1 MFKHILPLFFLLLLT
16 SCAIDHEHGTI
27 ADLQNADINIVD
39 TKIDGG
45 LEKAM
50 KSYQQFLEQ
59 TPESAMT
66 PEAIR
71 RLADLNVERE
81 YGVID
86 TKTSKKNAAIKKPE
100 RATVNSKQ
108 KNTLTKSSS
117 QIANL
122 NSESNKQ
129 FEKRALAKEKI
140 KSAKS
145 TAIAPL
151 PDGSNIEDLQ
161 TAGAK
166 KAIKLYKK
174 LLKKFPMYE
183 HKDQVLYQLSRAYEE
198 IGQLNPAMKVMN
210 KLVREFPRSR
220 HFAEVQFRRAEFFF
234 TRKKFLDAEDAYKS
248 ILLLGKGTDFY
259 ELTLYKQGWTFY
271 KQDMYEEALNHFIT
285 LLDYKVSVGFDFGK
299 KDKSSKQKRMDDTFR
314 VISLSFS
321 SLGGAD
327 SVIDYFKRHGTKSY
341 ESDIYSYLAEFYLKK
356 RRYSDA
362 ASTYKAFVQN
372 NQFHKLAPHFSMRM
386 IEVYHKGHFP
396 KLVIEAKKDYALSY
410 GIHGNYWKYF
420 NIKEHQEVV
429 GFLKKNIVD
438 LANHYHAIYQNPRY
452 KAKKKQSFKDA
463 SHWYKE
469 FLASFPKDEESPNIN
484 YLLADLYLENKDYL
498 TAAIEYEK
506 TAYNYPLN
514 KKSSKAGYAA
524 VYAYREHLKT
534 ASQYEK
540 NRIKREVIRASL
552 TFVDVFPKHKKA
564 SVILAAAADN
574 LYEMKDFQLAIKTA
588 HQLVKQYPKSK
599 LSLRRS
605 AWLVIAY
612 SSFDIHKF
620 KESEQAYTIVLK
632 MPDKNETLRKKLLEN
647 LAAAVYKQ
655 GEQANTLKEYRVA
668 ANHFLRIKKLA
679 PNSKIRTTAD
689 YDAATALIK
698 LRDWPQAAK
707 VLLEFRQRY
716 PKHKYRFDITKKIA
730 YVYREDNKHLLAAK
744 EFERIFSESPD
755 QTIRRESLQIAAELY
770 QKIPDKKNTLRIYQ
784 RYVKYFPKPLEGSL
798 EIHAKIAEFYKS
810 YGQNKKR
817 IKTLKYIINMDA
829 KAGSQRTERTRY
841 LAGIASLAIIEPIYD
856 ELVAIKLKRPFK
868 RNLKKKKRKMKR
880 NLKRYNSLVDYHVGD
895 VTAAATYY
903 IAETYY
909 HFSRALMQSERPR
922 KLNELELEEYNLM
935 LEEQA
940 YPFEEKGINIH
951 KKNIELLTSGV
962 FSLWIDKSLKKL
974 GELVPG
980 SFAKYEVSTGV
991 MTSLMSYRYELE
1003 DLPDISAD
1011 ETGSDTEKSEKEEVL
1026 KEQETESETDKAA
1039 TPEPS
1044 VEQATNPEDEQQ
1056 NESKVQTKTQADSK
1070 KGKNPTKNSPKE
1082 EIKSEP
1088 K

>member
-1 MFKHILPLFFLLLLT
+1 MILKRLLPISAVLVL
-16 SCAIDHEHGTI
+16 SACAIDTERGTI
-27 ADLQNADINIVD
+27 ADLRDVDIEIVD
-39 TKIDGG
+39 THIDGG

-50 KSYQQFLEQ
+50 KSYQKFLEQ

-81 YGVID
+81 YGAVSGSEKSRGVKQKEIS
-86 TKTSKKNAAIKKPE
+86 KPEKAIPKIEASESSAKKN
-100 RATVNSKQ
+100 SK
-108 KNTLTKSSS
+108 
-117 QIANL
+117 IADL
-122 NSESNKQ
+122 KSESTKQ
-129 FEKRALAKEKI
+129 FEKRAATKEKI

-151 PDGSNIEDLQ
+151 PDGSTIDDLQ

-166 KAIKLYKK
+166 KAIRLYKK

-198 IGQLNPAMKVMN
+198 VGQLKPAMKVMN
-210 KLVREFPRSR
+210 KLVQEFPRSR

-248 ILLLGKGTDFY
+248 IILLGKGTDFY

-271 KQDMYEEALNHFIT
+271 KQDMYEDALNHFMA
-285 LLDYKVSVGFDFGK
+285 LLDYKVSVGFDFGQEK
-299 KDKSSKQKRMDDTFR
+299 KTSIQKRVDDTFR

-327 SVIDYFKRHGTKSY
+327 SVINYFKKIGSKSY
-341 ESDIYSYLAEFYLKK
+341 ESDIYSYLAEFYLTK

-362 ASTYKAFVQN
+362 ASTYKAFVKN
-372 NQFHKLAPHFSMRM
+372 NPYHKISPHFSMRM

-396 KLVIEAKKDYALSY
+396 KLVIEAKKDYASAY
-410 GIHGNYWKYF
+410 GIHGDYWKYY
-420 NIKEHQEVV
+420 NIKEYPEVV

-452 KAKKKQSFKDA
+452 RAKKARSFKDA

-469 FLASFPKDEESPNIN
+469 FLSSFPKDKQSPGIN
-484 YLLADLYLENKDYL
+484 YLLADLYLENKGFL
-498 TAAIEYEK
+498 AAAIEYEK

-524 VYAYREHLKT
+524 VYAYREHLKVV
-534 ASQYEK
+534 SQYEK
-540 NRIKREVIRASL
+540 NKVKREVIRISL

-564 SVILAAAADN
+564 PVILAAAADN
-574 LYEMKDFQLAIKTA
+574 LYEMKDFKLAIKTG
-588 HQLVKQYPKSK
+588 HQLINKYPKSK
-599 LSLRRS
+599 QSLRRS

-612 SSFDIHKF
+612 SSFDILKF
-620 KESEQAYTIVLK
+620 KESEQAYTVVLK
-632 MPDKNETLRKKLLEN
+632 MPDKDKNLRKKLLEN

-698 LRDWPQAAK
+698 LRDWPQAAT
-707 VLLEFRQRY
+707 VLLAFRQRY

-744 EFERIFSESPD
+744 EFERIFSESKD

-784 RYVKYFPKPLEGSL
+784 RYVKYFPKPLEGAL

-810 YGQNKKR
+810 YGQNKER
-817 IKTLKYIINMDA
+817 IKTLKYIIKMDA

-841 LAGIASLAIIEPIYD
+841 LAGIASLAIIEPIFD
-856 ELVAIKLKRPFK
+856 QLVAIKLKRPFK
-868 RNLKKKKRKMKR
+868 RNLKKKKRKMKS

-909 HFSRALMQSERPR
+909 HFSRALMDSERPR
-922 KLNELELEEYNLM
+922 KLSELELEEYNLM

-940 YPFEEKGINIH
+940 YPFEEKGIKIH
-951 KKNIELLTSGV
+951 KKNIELLNSGV
-962 FSLWIDKSLKKL
+962 YSLWIDKSLKKL

-980 SFAKYEVSTGV
+980 RYAKYESSTGV
-991 MTSLMSYRYELE
+991 VSSLMSYRYELG
-1003 DLPDISAD
+1003 DLPEIAAV
-1011 ETGSDTEKSEKEEVL
+1011 ETKAETEKPSKSVKKIPDKEVE
-1026 KEQETESETDKAA
+1026 EETK
-1039 TPEPS
+1039 
-1044 VEQATNPEDEQQ
+1044 
-1056 NESKVQTKTQADSK
+1056 
-1070 KGKNPTKNSPKE
+1070 
-1082 EIKSEP
+1082 
-1088 K
+1088 